1 VFINSNKNTIATYA
15 RPIISIPY
23 EHISLT
29 KMAADPPS
37 CKVILAKNIASGL
50 LEEVR
55 TGLMLCDK
63 KPHLVGFLAN
73 SDPAA
78 KMYAD
83 WTEKTCEEK

>member
-1 VFINSNKNTIATYA
+1 
-15 RPIISIPY
+15 
-23 EHISLT
+23 
-29 KMAADPPS
+29 MAAEAPS
-37 CKVILAKNIASGL
+37 CKVILAKNIANGL
-50 LEEVR
+50 LDEVR
-55 TGLMLCDK
+55 TGLQSCDK